1 VLLRFVN
8 NPSLALLIA
17 EPVQRIIISWFDEST
32 TPISILGSAFFRF
45 VWALIQYCVPKPEIV
60 LVEAENPTKAT
71 IDFEQSWIHSRQAAH
86 IPEGDFNWT
95 GGCDDLGNGSNPTM
109 MIMSVTGATA
119 RMTMGVKGR
128 IADRP
133 F

>member
-1 VLLRFVN
+1 
-8 NPSLALLIA
+8 
-17 EPVQRIIISWFDEST
+17 
-32 TPISILGSAFFRF
+32 
-45 VWALIQYCVPKPEIV
+45 LIQYCVPKTEIV

-95 GGCDDLGNGSNPTM
+95 SGCDDLGNGSNPTTM
-109 MIMSVTGATA
+109 MITSVTGATV
-119 RMTMGVKGR
+119 RMTMVVKGR
-128 IADRP
+128 IADRL